1 MQMQFLVDGRASLA
15 PSFAASAERALPG
28 DIERIEVV
36 RGSNSAAYGSNAFL
50 GIVNIITDDASRQPG
65 TRLKLSAGQPG
76 IRDASLRH
84 ASQSGPLSLRVS
96 AHHEQDDGFADLH
109 DGRRTDVLNLR
120 ADLRLDGGDEVVINA
135 GIAESTHELGYA
147 GSIFDMRCAA
157 QWERYQPI
165 LAPVVAPW
173 PRGRRDTGLG
183 LVEPA
188 ESRGSLALRFRDKQ
202 RSPVESLP
210 RTPARHRQATVP
222 PSSSTTWSSS
232 GASASTRVPA

>member
-1 MQMQFLVDGRASLA
+1 
-15 PSFAASAERALPG
+15 
-28 DIERIEVV
+28 VV

-65 TRLKLSAGQPG
+65 TRLKLAAGQPG

-120 ADLRLDGGDEVVINA
+120 ADLRLDGHDEVVLNA

-147 GSIFDMRCAA
+147 GSIFDIAA
-157 QWERYQPI
+157 QRE
-165 LAPVVAPW
+165 
-173 PRGRRDTGLG
+173 GRDTNRSLHLRWRHGPEDDAIR
-183 LVEPA
+183 VSA
-188 ESRGSLALRFRDKQ
+188 YWSRQSRDDLWRYDSAANS
-202 RSPVESLP
+202 RSPGERLP
-210 RTPARHRQATVP
+210 RTPARHGRQQRHLRPAQP
-222 PSSSTTWSSS
+222 
-232 GASASTRVPA
+232 GARAARAPRRGHAPDVGRGMEAHRARLALLVSRAPQPRA